1 MFLKCYWIMFGS
13 HLPCLQYTFVGQPCV
28 LFVTAISCAEHFS
41 LKHIEPVCFLP
52 EILVYVPG
60 IPTLAYGLASWM
72 LVRFHEDIDTSKGQ
86 VRIYFLNKE
95 EKNARY

>member
-1 MFLKCYWIMFGS
+1 MLLDNVWLPFTMFTVHICRAALCI
-13 HLPCLQYTFVGQPCV
+13 
-28 LFVTAISCAEHFS
+28 FVTALSCAEHFS